1 MFETIRAKHAA
12 RPDKRSAQRVVHV
25 LYLCA
30 LVLYVVWFGLSITNV
45 GKASV
50 LQGPASFFN
59 AAIKGYLVFFLFY
72 IFLLDAFLNRISTR
86 KLVFGVI
93 ALVLLQNVLSNIYT
107 SETQKCIL
115 QFFVWLLLACPRY
128 LEPRRA
134 LTVVWITGAVFAGMV
149 IALSVIGIVPNAE
162 IKKSSAIAANSF
174 GFRGLSVESLF
185 FCSLIM
191 TWVYCKSRS
200 WNWLRASIAVVLV
213 GAVFLVTGSRVNMA
227 LGIFQVIVTC
237 LLSQGSKW
245 AWVRGALTRALG
257 KLGTWIL
264 PVFVLLCLLLVSLLS
279 WTDAG
284 FLKVINKIM
293 GGGIESGATF
303 FSEYGYPLFCERI
316 ERLSRLDNTFIYVVM
331 SCGLV
336 CLVCLMVL
344 YWKFSRFVEKHPDPY
359 MSLLIVLIAAHMLFD
374 SIMFLPVYNPVL
386 IAIGAFIAM
395 GPRLSATEE
404 NRVRRKTRSLA

>member
-1 MFETIRAKHAA
+1 MFEILRAKHAA

-59 AAIKGYLVFFLFY
+59 AAIKGYFAFFLFC
-72 IFLLDAFLNRISTR
+72 IFLLDAFLNRISAR

-93 ALVLLQNVLSNIYT
+93 VLVLLQNVLSNIFT
-107 SETQKCIL
+107 SETQKCVL
-115 QFFVWLLLACPRY
+115 QFFVWILLAYPRH

-134 LTVVWITGAVFAGMV
+134 LTVVWITGAVFAGVV

-185 FCSLIM
+185 LCSLIM

-200 WNWLRASIAVVLV
+200 WNWLRASIAVVLI

-237 LLSQGSKW
+237 LLSKGVKW
-245 AWVRGALTRALG
+245 AWVRGVLTRALG

-264 PVFVLLCLLLVSLLS
+264 PVFALLCLLLVGLLS

-284 FLKVINKIM
+284 LLRVINKIM
-293 GGGIESGATF
+293 GGGIESGAAF

-316 ERLSRLDNTFIYVVM
+316 ERLSHLDNTFIYVVM

-344 YWKFSRFVEKHPDPY
+344 YWKFARFVERQPDPY

-395 GPRLSATEE
+395 GPRLLATEKSGA
-404 NRVRRKTRSLA
+404 NKRPGI

>member
-30 LVLYVVWFGLSITNV
+30 LVLYVVWFGLSVTNV

-50 LQGPASFFN
+50 LQGPAAFFN
-59 AAIKGYLVFFLFY
+59 AAIKGYFVFFLFC
-72 IFLLDAFLNRISTR
+72 IFLWDAFLNRISTR
-86 KLVFGVI
+86 KLVFGVLAI
-93 ALVLLQNVLSNIYT
+93 ILLQNVLSNIFT
-107 SETQKCIL
+107 SETQKCVL
-115 QFFVWLLLACPRY
+115 QFFVWILLAYPRH

-134 LTVVWITGAVFAGMV
+134 LTVVWITGAVFAGVV

-174 GFRGLSVESLF
+174 GFRGLNVESLF
-185 FCSLIM
+185 LCSLIM

-200 WNWLRASIAVVLV
+200 WNWLRASIAVVLI
-213 GAVFLVTGSRVNMA
+213 GAVFLVTGSRVNMV

-237 LLSQGSKW
+237 LLGQRAKW
-245 AWVRGALTRALG
+245 AWVRGVLTRVLG
-257 KLGTWIL
+257 KLGIWIL
-264 PVFVLLCLLLVSLLS
+264 PVFALLCLLLAILLS
-279 WTDAG
+279 WTDAAP
-284 FLKVINKIM
+284 LKVVNKIM
-293 GGGIESGATF
+293 GGGIESGAAF

-316 ERLSRLDNTFIYVVM
+316 ERLSHLDNTFIYVVM

-336 CLVCLMVL
+336 CLVCLVAL
-344 YWKFSRFVEKHPDPY
+344 YWKFARFVERQPDPY

-395 GPRLSATEE
+395 GPRLPATEKSGA
-404 NRVRRKTRSLA
+404 NRRPGV

>member
-1 MFETIRAKHAA
+1 MFEILRAKHAA

-30 LVLYVVWFGLSITNV
+30 LVLYVVWFGLSITNI

-59 AAIKGYLVFFLFY
+59 AAIKGYLVFFLFC
-72 IFLLDAFLNRISTR
+72 IFLLDVFLNRISVR
-86 KLVFGVI
+86 KLIFGVV

-107 SETQKCIL
+107 SETQKCVF
-115 QFFVWLLLACPRY
+115 QFFVWILLAYPRN
-128 LEPRRA
+128 LESRRA
-134 LTVVWITGAVFAGMV
+134 LTVIWIAGAVFAGVV
-149 IALSVIGIVPNAE
+149 IALSVAGIVPNAE
-162 IKKSSAIAANSF
+162 IKKSSAIVANSF

-200 WNWLRASIAVVLV
+200 WNWLKASIAVVLIGV
-213 GAVFLVTGSRVNMA
+213 VFLVTGSRVNLA

-237 LLSQGSKW
+237 LLSQGFKW

-257 KLGTWIL
+257 KLGAWIL
-264 PVFVLLCLLLVSLLS
+264 PVFALLCLLLAILLS

-284 FLKVINKIM
+284 LLRAINKIM
-293 GGGIESGATF
+293 GGGIESGAAF

-316 ERLSRLDNTFIYVVM
+316 ERLSHLDNTFIYVVM
-331 SCGLV
+331 SCGFV
-336 CLVCLMVL
+336 CLVCLVAL
-344 YWKFSRFVEKHPDPY
+344 YWKFARFAERQPDPY
-359 MSLLIVLIAAHMLFD
+359 MSLLIVLIALHMLFD
-374 SIMFLPVYNPVL
+374 SIMFLPVYNPAL
-386 IAIGAFIAM
+386 IAIGAFMAM
-395 GPRLSATEE
+395 GQRLSVTEE
-404 NRVRRKTRSLA
+404 NRTRRKTRSLA

>member
-1 MFETIRAKHAA
+1 MMFEILRAKHAA

-45 GKASV
+45 GKAFV
-50 LQGPASFFN
+50 LQGSASFFN
-59 AAIKGYLVFFLFY
+59 AAIKGYFVFFLFC
-72 IFLLDAFLNRISTR
+72 IFLLDAFLNRISAR
-86 KLVFGVI
+86 KLIFGVI
-93 ALVLLQNVLSNIYT
+93 AIILLQNVLSNIFT

-115 QFFVWLLLACPRY
+115 QFFVWILLAYPRY

-134 LTVVWITGAVFAGMV
+134 LTVIWITGAVFAGMV

-185 FCSLIM
+185 LCSLIM
-191 TWVYCKSRS
+191 TWVYCKSWS

-237 LLSQGSKW
+237 LLGQGAKW
-245 AWVRGALTRALG
+245 AWVRGPLTKVLE
-257 KLGTWIL
+257 KLGTYIL
-264 PVFVLLCLLLVSLLS
+264 PGLALLSLILAILLS

-284 FLKVINKIM
+284 SLKVINKIM
-293 GGGIESGATF
+293 GGGIESGAAF
-303 FSEYGYPLFCERI
+303 FGEYGYPLFCERI
-316 ERLSRLDNTFIYVVM
+316 ERLSHLDNTFIYVVM

-336 CLVCLMVL
+336 CLVCLVAL
-344 YWKFSRFVEKHPDPY
+344 YWKFARFVERQPDPY
-359 MSLLIVLIAAHMLFD
+359 MSLFIVLIAAHMLFD

-395 GPRLSATEE
+395 GPRLPATEKSGA
-404 NRVRRKTRSLA
+404 NKRPGI

>member
-30 LVLYVVWFGLSITNV
+30 LVLYVVWFGLSVTNA
-45 GKASV
+45 GKASA

-59 AAIKGYLVFFLFY
+59 AAIKGYLVFFLFC
-72 IFLLDAFLNRISTR
+72 IFLLDAFLNGISAR
-86 KLVFGVI
+86 KLIFGVLAI
-93 ALVLLQNVLSNIYT
+93 ILLQNVLSNIYT
-107 SETQKCIL
+107 SETQKCVF
-115 QFFVWLLLACPRY
+115 QFFVWILLAYPRH
-128 LEPRRA
+128 LESRRA
-134 LTVVWITGAVFAGMV
+134 LTVVWVTGAVFAGVV

-185 FCSLIM
+185 LCSLIM

-200 WNWLRASIAVVLV
+200 WNWLRASIAVVLM

-237 LLSQGSKW
+237 LLSQGAKW
-245 AWVRGALTRALG
+245 AWVRGVLARALG

-264 PVFVLLCLLLVSLLS
+264 PVFALLCLLLAILLS
-279 WTDAG
+279 WTDTPP
-284 FLKVINKIM
+284 LKVVNKIM
-293 GGGIESGATF
+293 GGGIESGAAF
-303 FSEYGYPLFCERI
+303 FGEYGYPLFCERI
-316 ERLSRLDNTFIYVVM
+316 ERLSHLDNTFIYVVM

-336 CLVCLMVL
+336 CLVCLVVL
-344 YWKFSRFVEKHPDPY
+344 YWKFARFVERQPDPY
-359 MSLLIVLIAAHMLFD
+359 MSLLIVLVAAHMLFD
-374 SIMFLPVYNPVL
+374 STMFLPVYNPVL

-395 GPRLSATEE
+395 GPRLPATEKSGA
-404 NRVRRKTRSLA
+404 NKRPGI

>member
-30 LVLYVVWFGLSITNV
+30 LVLYVVWFGLSVTNV

-50 LQGPASFFN
+50 LQGPAAFFN
-59 AAIKGYLVFFLFY
+59 AAIKGYFVFFLFC
-72 IFLLDAFLNRISTR
+72 IFLWDAFLNRISTR
-86 KLVFGVI
+86 KLVFGVLAI
-93 ALVLLQNVLSNIYT
+93 ILLQNVLSNIFT
-107 SETQKCIL
+107 SETQKCVL
-115 QFFVWLLLACPRY
+115 QFFVWILLAYPRH

-134 LTVVWITGAVFAGMV
+134 LTVVWITGAVFAGVV

-174 GFRGLSVESLF
+174 GFRGLNVESLF
-185 FCSLIM
+185 LCSLIM

-200 WNWLRASIAVVLV
+200 WNWLRASIAVVLI
-213 GAVFLVTGSRVNMA
+213 GAVFLVTGSRVNMV

-237 LLSQGSKW
+237 LLGQRAKW
-245 AWVRGALTRALG
+245 AWVRGVLTRVLG
-257 KLGTWIL
+257 KLGIWIL
-264 PVFVLLCLLLVSLLS
+264 PVFVLLCLLLAILLS
-279 WTDAG
+279 WTDAAP
-284 FLKVINKIM
+284 LKVVNKIM
-293 GGGIESGATF
+293 GGGIESGAAF

-316 ERLSRLDNTFIYVVM
+316 ERLSHLDNTFIYVVM

-336 CLVCLMVL
+336 CLVCLVAL
-344 YWKFSRFVEKHPDPY
+344 YWKFARFVERQPDPY

-395 GPRLSATEE
+395 GPRLPATEKSGA
-404 NRVRRKTRSLA
+404 NRRPGV

>member
-30 LVLYVVWFGLSITNV
+30 LVLYVVWFGLSVTNV
-45 GKASV
+45 GKASA

-59 AAIKGYLVFFLFY
+59 AAIKGYLVFFLFC
-72 IFLLDAFLNRISTR
+72 IFLLDAFLNGISAR
-86 KLVFGVI
+86 KLIFGVLAI
-93 ALVLLQNVLSNIYT
+93 ILLQNVLSNIYT
-107 SETQKCIL
+107 SETQKCVF
-115 QFFVWLLLACPRY
+115 QFFVWILLAYPRH
-128 LEPRRA
+128 LESRRA
-134 LTVVWITGAVFAGMV
+134 LTVVWVTGAVFAGVV

-185 FCSLIM
+185 LCSLIM

-200 WNWLRASIAVVLV
+200 WNWLRASIAVVLM

-237 LLSQGSKW
+237 LLSQGAKW
-245 AWVRGALTRALG
+245 AWVRGVLARALG

-264 PVFVLLCLLLVSLLS
+264 PVFALLCLLLAILLS
-279 WTDAG
+279 WTDTAP
-284 FLKVINKIM
+284 LKVVNKIM
-293 GGGIESGATF
+293 GGGIESGAAF
-303 FSEYGYPLFCERI
+303 FGEYGYPLFCERI
-316 ERLSRLDNTFIYVVM
+316 ERLSHLDNTFIYVVM

-336 CLVCLMVL
+336 CLVCLVVL
-344 YWKFSRFVEKHPDPY
+344 YWKFARFVERQPDPH
-359 MSLLIVLIAAHMLFD
+359 MSLLIVLVAAHMLFD
-374 SIMFLPVYNPVL
+374 STMFLPVYNPVL

-395 GPRLSATEE
+395 GPRLPATEKSGA
-404 NRVRRKTRSLA
+404 NKRPGI

>member
-1 MFETIRAKHAA
+1 MFEILRAKHAA
-12 RPDKRSAQRVVHV
+12 WPDKRSAQRVVHV

-59 AAIKGYLVFFLFY
+59 AAIKGYFVFLLFC

-93 ALVLLQNVLSNIYT
+93 ALVLLQNVLSNIYA

-115 QFFVWLLLACPRY
+115 QFFVWLLLAYPRY

-134 LTVVWITGAVFAGMV
+134 LTVVWITGAVFAGVV

-162 IKKSSAIAANSF
+162 IKKSNAIAANSF

-200 WNWLRASIAVVLV
+200 WNWLKASIAVVLI

-237 LLSQGSKW
+237 LLSQGFKW
-245 AWVRGALTRALG
+245 AWVRGVLTRALG

-264 PVFVLLCLLLVSLLS
+264 PVFALLCLLLASLLS

-284 FLKVINKIM
+284 SLKVINKIM

-303 FSEYGYPLFCERI
+303 FSEYGFPLFCERI

-344 YWKFSRFVEKHPDPY
+344 YWKFSRFVEKQPDPY
-359 MSLLIVLIAAHMLFD
+359 MSLLIMLIAAHMLFD
-374 SIMFLPVYNPVL
+374 SIMFLPVCNPIL

-395 GPRLSATEE
+395 GPRLSATEKSE
-404 NRVRRKTRSLA
+404 ANRRPGV

>member
-12 RPDKRSAQRVVHV
+12 RPDTRSAQRVVHV

-30 LVLYVVWFGLSITNV
+30 LVLYVVWFGLSVTNV
-45 GKASV
+45 GKASA

-59 AAIKGYLVFFLFY
+59 AAIKGYLVFFLFC
-72 IFLLDAFLNRISTR
+72 IFLLDAFLNGISAR
-86 KLVFGVI
+86 KLIFGVLAI
-93 ALVLLQNVLSNIYT
+93 ILLHNVLLNIFT
-107 SETQKCIL
+107 SETQKCVL
-115 QFFVWLLLACPRY
+115 QFFVWILLAYPRH
-128 LEPRRA
+128 LESRRA
-134 LTVVWITGAVFAGMV
+134 LTVVWVTGAVFAGVV

-185 FCSLIM
+185 LCSLIM

-200 WNWLRASIAVVLV
+200 WNWLRASIAVVFI

-237 LLSQGSKW
+237 LLSQGAKW
-245 AWVRGALTRALG
+245 AWVRGVLARALG

-264 PVFVLLCLLLVSLLS
+264 PVFALLCLLLAILLS
-279 WTDAG
+279 WTDTAP
-284 FLKVINKIM
+284 LKVVNKIM
-293 GGGIESGATF
+293 GGGIESGAAF
-303 FSEYGYPLFCERI
+303 FGEYGYPLFCERI
-316 ERLSRLDNTFIYVVM
+316 ERLSHLDNTFIYVVM

-336 CLVCLMVL
+336 CLVCLVVL
-344 YWKFSRFVEKHPDPY
+344 YWKFARFVERQPDPY
-359 MSLLIVLIAAHMLFD
+359 MSLLIVLVAAHMLFD
-374 SIMFLPVYNPVL
+374 STMFLPVYNPIL

-395 GPRLSATEE
+395 GPRLPATEKSGA
-404 NRVRRKTRSLA
+404 NKRPGI